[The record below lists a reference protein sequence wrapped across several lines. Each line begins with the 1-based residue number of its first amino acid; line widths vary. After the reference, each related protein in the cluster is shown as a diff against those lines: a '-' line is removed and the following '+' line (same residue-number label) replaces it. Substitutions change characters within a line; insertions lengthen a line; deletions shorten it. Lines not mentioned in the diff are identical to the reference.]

1 MENHLCD
8 ICVPFTSNRSRWKSL
23 SPAEGATLDR
33 DSIAY
38 DEELRR
44 SGHYIVSDALQRATT
59 AKTLRVRNGKLS
71 VMDGPFAET
80 KEQLGGFILV
90 EARNMDEAVELASKI
105 PMAQTRHHRGPPDH
119 GNVVKIQILKA

>member
-1 MENHLCD
+1 MRYLCAVYLEPKTMEM
-8 ICVPFTSNRSRWKSL
+8 L
-23 SPAEGATLDR
+23 SPAQKVTLDR

-44 SGHYIVSDALQRATT
+44 SGHYIASDALQRVAS
-59 AKTLRVRNGKLS
+59 AKTLRVRNGRLS

-90 EARNMDEAVELASKI
+90 EAQDMDEAVELASKI
-105 PMAQTRHHRGPPDH
+105 PMAKH
-119 GNVVKIQILKA
+119 GSIEVRPVMEISAKARS

>member
-1 MENHLCD
+1 MRYLCAVYLEPKSME
-8 ICVPFTSNRSRWKSL
+8 KL

-38 DEELRR
+38 DDELRR

-71 VMDGPFAET
+71 VTDGPFAET

-90 EARNMDEAVELASKI
+90 GASNMDEAVELASKI
-105 PMAQTRHHRGPPDH
+105 PMAKYGTIEVRPIMDLSS
-119 GNVVKIQILKA
+119 KSKS